1 MVFGVSNTSYPT
13 STERMRIDSSGN
25 VGVGTTSP
33 SEKLHVVGSILAD
46 SGASSNHSKLLG
58 NAAEIL
64 IGRTTTNGI
73 KVFAGSSNQ
82 KQIQVLGDFPL
93 DYYIN
98 GTFHTRF
105 DSNGN
110 VGIGTDAPSHK
121 LTVPSGTNGRVARL
135 GNLEITTQAATYSG
149 SSIEVTGF
157 NSFIKYNS
165 TLGHKFFTRVQGGGN
180 TLEAL
185 TIVPDTGNVGIGTTS
200 PRAKLHVDNGSNGTT
215 AITNSS
221 TDYSFYTDAV
231 QTNTYQGLLG
241 TGENSTVTAAIH
253 SFDDGISAAQGLI
266 FSTGNNTSLNE
277 SIRIKANGNV
287 GIGTTSPSQKLTV
300 EGNI

>member
-1 MVFGVSNTSYPT
+1 M
-13 STERMRIDSSGN
+13 
-25 VGVGTTSP
+25 
-33 SEKLHVVGSILAD
+33 
-46 SGASSNHSKLLG
+46 
-58 NAAEIL
+58 
-64 IGRTTTNGI
+64 
-73 KVFAGSSNQ
+73 
-82 KQIQVLGDFPL
+82 
-93 DYYIN
+93 
-98 GTFHTRF
+98 
-105 DSNGN
+105 
-110 VGIGTDAPSHK
+110 
-121 LTVPSGTNGRVARL
+121 
-135 GNLEITTQAATYSG
+135 
-149 SSIEVTGF
+149 
-157 NSFIKYNS
+157 
-165 TLGHKFFTRVQGGGN
+165 
-180 TLEAL
+180 EAL

-300 EGNI
+300 EGNIELGTGGYIYGDTTTSYLRLNTAVGSLLGYSNAYIGLGPSFVYNIGPNPI